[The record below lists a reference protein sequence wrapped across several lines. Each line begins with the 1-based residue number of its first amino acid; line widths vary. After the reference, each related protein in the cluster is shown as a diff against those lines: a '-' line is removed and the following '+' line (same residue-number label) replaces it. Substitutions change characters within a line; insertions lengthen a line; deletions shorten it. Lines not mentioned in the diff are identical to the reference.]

1 MTTDLPTD
9 RPIDLPPDTHVLVVD
24 DDESN
29 RESLS
34 RRLRRRGATVD
45 TAADGTEALAAI
57 DARRYDLILLDVMM
71 PGLSGIDVLKT
82 VRQTKPATELPIIM
96 ATANDDSADIA
107 HAFALGA
114 NDYVTKPID
123 FAVAFARVK
132 TQLDMG
138 RAMRQ
143 VLELQQH
150 LSVRNAELENAM
162 DALRR
167 SSERTRRDL
176 ELAARVQATFLPR
189 DLEVDR
195 RYQTA
200 WRYLPCEQ
208 LAGDALNVCPLGPHH
223 VAFYVLDVTG
233 HGVASSLT
241 AVTAARML
249 APSHDPASILI
260 GPTGVLAPASIM
272 AEMASRFSFDA
283 GTGQFITCF
292 YALLDT
298 RSGLVDYV
306 SAGHPDAILVP
317 ADGPPRL
324 LSGTGMPVGLCD
336 VYEQQTTTLNLG
348 DRVWLYS
355 DGVTEAMR
363 PDGVL
368 YGLERLTNTVAE
380 LRSEPLATAPD
391 ALLRRLAE
399 WRQGGE
405 SNDDVSIL
413 IFEPSSFDR

>member
-1 MTTDLPTD
+1 MTTDSPND
-9 RPIDLPPDTHVLVVD
+9 RPIDLPANTQILVVD

-45 TAADGTEALAAI
+45 VAADGTAALIAI
-57 DARRYDLILLDVMM
+57 EDKRYDLVLLDVMM
-71 PGLSGIDVLKT
+71 PGLSGIDVLQR
-82 VRQTKPATELPIIM
+82 VRQSKPPTELPVIM

-107 HAFALGA
+107 RAFELGA

-123 FAVAFARVK
+123 FTVAFARVK

-138 RAMRQ
+138 RAVRQ
-143 VLELQQH
+143 VLELQQN

-167 SSERTRRDL
+167 STERTQRDL

-189 DLEVDR
+189 DVDPDS
-195 RYQTA
+195 RYRTA
-200 WRYLPCEQ
+200 WRYLPCEE

-306 SAGHPDAILVP
+306 SAGHPDAIVVP
-317 ADGPPRL
+317 TTGPPRL
-324 LSGTGMPVGLCD
+324 LAGTGLPVGLCET
-336 VYEQQTTTLNLG
+336 YEQQTTTLHLG

-368 YGLERLTNTVAE
+368 FGLERLTNAVAS
-380 LRSEPLATAPD
+380 LRDEPLDSAPD
-391 ALLRRLAE
+391 ALLRRLNE
-399 WRQGGE
+399 WREGAE

-413 IFEPSSFDR
+413 VFEPSSFGR

>member
-9 RPIDLPPDTHVLVVD
+9 RLTDLPSDTHVLVVD

-57 DARRYDLILLDVMM
+57 EGRRYDLVLLDVMM
-71 PGLSGIDVLKT
+71 PGLSGIDVLKR
-82 VRQTKPATELPIIM
+82 VRQTRPATELPIIM

-107 HAFALGA
+107 NAFALGA

-138 RAMRQ
+138 RAIRQ
-143 VLELQQH
+143 VLELQQN

-167 SSERTRRDL
+167 STERTQRDL

-306 SAGHPDAILVP
+306 SAGHPDAIVVP
-317 ADGPPRL
+317 AAGPPRL
-324 LSGTGMPVGLCD
+324 LSGTGLPVGLCD
-336 VYEQQTTTLNLG
+336 TYEQQTTTLNLG

-368 YGLERLTNTVAE
+368 YGLERLRNTLAE
-380 LRSEPLATAPD
+380 LRAEPLATAPD

-399 WRQGGE
+399 WRQGAE